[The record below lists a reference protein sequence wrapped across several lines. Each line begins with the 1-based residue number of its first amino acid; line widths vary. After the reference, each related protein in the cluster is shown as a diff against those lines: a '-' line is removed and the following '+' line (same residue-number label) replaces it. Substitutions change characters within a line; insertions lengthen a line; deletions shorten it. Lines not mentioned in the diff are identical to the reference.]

1 MNAHLPSRFGLAAY
15 AVAALGSL
23 LIVYALVKV
32 MQFYTRPLPV
42 NQTRLED
49 RQKARAEQTAADT
62 DAVSNYGW
70 VDQAKG
76 IVRLPV
82 TNAVELTIKEYKNPT
97 TARSNLIALSDKAAA
112 QAPKPPPPPN
122 PFE

>member
-1 MNAHLPSRFGLAAY
+1 MPANPPSRFGLAAY

-32 MQFYTRPLPV
+32 MQHYTRPLPV
-42 NQTRLED
+42 NQ
-49 RQKARAEQTAADT
+49 ARIEERKKLRTEQTAAET
-62 DAVSNYGW
+62 DAVNNYGW

-82 TNAVELTIKEYKNPT
+82 TNAVELTIKEYRNPAA
-97 TARSNLIALSDKAAA
+97 ARSNLIALSDKAAA

>member
-1 MNAHLPSRFGLAAY
+1 MNANPPARSGRAAY
-15 AVAALGSL
+15 AVAVLGSL

-32 MQFYTRPLPV
+32 MQHYTRPLPV
-42 NQTRLED
+42 NQTRIED
-49 RQKARAEQTAADT
+49 RKKLRAEQTAADT
-62 DAVSNYGW
+62 DTLNNFGW
-70 VDQAKG
+70 VDQGKG

-97 TARSNLIALSDKAAA
+97 AARSNMFIVLEKATA
-112 QAPKPPPPPN
+112 QAPKPPPVAN